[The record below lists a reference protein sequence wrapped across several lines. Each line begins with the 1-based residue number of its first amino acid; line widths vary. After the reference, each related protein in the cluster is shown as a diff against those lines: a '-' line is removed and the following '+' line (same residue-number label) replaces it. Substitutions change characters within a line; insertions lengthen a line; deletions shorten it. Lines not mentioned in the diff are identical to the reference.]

1 MKIQKMVSLDNETAR
16 LASQKTNFSDWVR
29 SQLRSERNRREAGS
43 TDSDFTSMKLEQ
55 RRQMEEHLD
64 ISTSKLLYLLEQKS
78 QEEIKILVQLLK
90 NSAED

>member
-1 MKIQKMVSLDNETAR
+1 MKKQKMVSLDDETAR

-29 SQLRSERNRREAGS
+29 SQLRSERNRREAG
-43 TDSDFTSMKLEQ
+43 DLTSMKLEQ

>member
-1 MKIQKMVSLDNETAR
+1 MKLQKMVSLDNETAR

-29 SQLRSERNRREAGS
+29 SQLRSERNRREAG
-43 TDSDFTSMKLEQ
+43 DFTSMKLEQ